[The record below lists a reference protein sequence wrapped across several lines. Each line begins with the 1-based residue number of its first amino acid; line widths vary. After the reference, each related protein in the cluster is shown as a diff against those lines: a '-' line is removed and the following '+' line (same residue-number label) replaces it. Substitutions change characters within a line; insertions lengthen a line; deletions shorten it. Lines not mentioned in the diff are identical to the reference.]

1 MRLTKKDII
10 YNKLNVAID
19 AFVNDSETF
28 MTMYFAIKEYAKQYP
43 SYYKTNFF
51 KYLQEAY
58 YGNTAD
64 PGMFMRIIDVKE
76 EKIEKE
82 FIGWIKKY

>member
-28 MTMYFAIKEYAKQYP
+28 MTMYFAIKEYEKQYP
-43 SYYKTNFF
+43 SYYKTNFL
-51 KYLQEAY
+51 KRKLQYSLDNVE
-58 YGNTAD
+58 
-64 PGMFMRIIDVKE
+64 RLDV
-76 EKIEKE
+76 
-82 FIGWIKKY
+82 